1 MTPIRPEPAR
11 HGRAHH
17 GRLHHGGLQ
26 HDGQQHDGPVP
37 RDAVSLDP
45 VLLDDA
51 ALESLAASLLCD
63 EAPPAYV
70 HELWR
75 RDHGAHDDADDP
87 RRNLLRAGKTG
98 RSGEAARS
106 GEAGPAMGTRMA
118 PVLRLR
124 RRFSATAPV
133 TVTAVTAVTAATAAA
148 AAAVLLVAGAGIFPH
163 PWTGAGDGPSQSQPA
178 QPDIDLAALGPAAGA
193 AMGERDLGGLDDPGL
208 ADACL
213 AAHDEAP
220 DALLGAAPVAHGERV
235 GQLFVLSTGIAGR
248 VTVLLTLN
256 TCGSEPGPPVVH
268 EQIGAPG

>member
-1 MTPIRPEPAR
+1 M
-11 HGRAHH
+11 
-17 GRLHHGGLQ
+17 
-26 HDGQQHDGPVP
+26 
-37 RDAVSLDP
+37 SLDP

-87 RRNLLRAGKTG
+87 RRNLLRAGKVG
-98 RSGEAARS
+98 RSGEA
-106 GEAGPAMGTRMA
+106 GTAMGTRMA

-124 RRFSATAPV
+124 RRFSATAPI
-133 TVTAVTAVTAATAAA
+133 AVTAATAATAAA

-213 AAHDEAP
+213 ATHDETP
-220 DALLGAAPVAHGERV
+220 DALLGAAPMAHGERV
-235 GQLFVLSTGIAGR
+235 GQLFVLSTGIPGR

>member
-26 HDGQQHDGPVP
+26 HDGPVP
-37 RDAVSLDP
+37 LDAVSLDP

-98 RSGEAARS
+98 RSGEA
-106 GEAGPAMGTRMA
+106 GTAMGTRMA
-118 PVLRLR
+118 PVLR

-133 TVTAVTAVTAATAAA
+133 TVTAATAATAAA

-178 QPDIDLAALGPAAGA
+178 QPDIDLAALGPAVGA
-193 AMGERDLGGLDDPGL
+193 AMGERDLGGLDDPAL

-213 AAHDEAP
+213 SAHDEAP

-235 GQLFVLSTGIAGR
+235 GQLFVLSTGIPGR

>member
-1 MTPIRPEPAR
+1 MTPIRPEDAGN
-11 HGRAHH
+11 GRSHH

-26 HDGQQHDGPVP
+26 HGGLQHDGPVP

-51 ALESLAASLLCD
+51 VLESIAASLLCD
-63 EAPPAYV
+63 DSPPPRV
-70 HELWR
+70 HEFWR
-75 RDHGAHDDADDP
+75 RDHGAHDEADDP
-87 RRNLLRAGKTG
+87 RRSILRAGKTG
-98 RSGEAARS
+98 RS

-133 TVTAVTAVTAATAAA
+133 TVTAATAATAAA

-163 PWTGAGDGPSQSQPA
+163 PWTDAGDGPSQSQPA
-178 QPDIDLAALGPAAGA
+178 QPDIDLAALGPAVGA
-193 AMGERDLGGLDDPGL
+193 AMGERDLGGLDDPAL

-213 AAHDEAP
+213 SAHDEAP
-220 DALLGAAPVAHGERV
+220 GALLGAAPVAHGERV
-235 GQLFVLSTGIAGR
+235 GQLFVLSTGMPGR

>member
-51 ALESLAASLLCD
+51 VLESIAASLLCD
-63 EAPPAYV
+63 DSPPPRV
-70 HELWR
+70 HEFWR

-87 RRNLLRAGKTG
+87 RRSILRAGKTG

-106 GEAGPAMGTRMA
+106 GEAGTAMGTRMA

-124 RRFSATAPV
+124 RRFSATAPI
-133 TVTAVTAVTAATAAA
+133 AVTAATAAA

-163 PWTGAGDGPSQSQPA
+163 PWTDAGDGPSQSQPA
-178 QPDIDLAALGPAAGA
+178 QPDIDLAALGPAVGA
-193 AMGERDLGGLDDPGL
+193 AMGERDLGGLDDPAL

-213 AAHDEAP
+213 SAHDEAP

-235 GQLFVLSTGIAGR
+235 GQLFVLSTGIPGR

>member
-26 HDGQQHDGPVP
+26 HDGPVP
-37 RDAVSLDP
+37 LDAVSLDP

-98 RSGEAARS
+98 RSGEA
-106 GEAGPAMGTRMA
+106 GPAMGTRMA

-124 RRFSATAPV
+124 RRFSATAPI
-133 TVTAVTAVTAATAAA
+133 AVTAATAAA

-178 QPDIDLAALGPAAGA
+178 QPDIDLAALGPAVGA
-193 AMGERDLGGLDDPGL
+193 AMGERDLGGLDDPAL

-213 AAHDEAP
+213 SAHDEAP

-235 GQLFVLSTGIAGR
+235 GQLFVLSTGIPGR
-248 VTVLLTLN
+248 VTVLLTLS
-256 TCGSEPGPPVVH
+256 TCGSEPRPPVVH

>member
-26 HDGQQHDGPVP
+26 HDGQEHDGPVP

-87 RRNLLRAGKTG
+87 RRNLLRAGKVG
-98 RSGEAARS
+98 RSGEA
-106 GEAGPAMGTRMA
+106 GTAMGTRMA

-124 RRFSATAPV
+124 RRFSATAPI
-133 TVTAVTAVTAATAAA
+133 AVTAATAATAAA

-213 AAHDEAP
+213 ATHDETP
-220 DALLGAAPVAHGERV
+220 DALLGAAPMAHGERV
-235 GQLFVLSTGIAGR
+235 GQLFVLSTGIPGR

>member
-51 ALESLAASLLCD
+51 VLESIAASLLCD
-63 EAPPAYV
+63 DSPPPRV
-70 HELWR
+70 HEFWR
-75 RDHGAHDDADDP
+75 RGHGAHDDADDP
-87 RRNLLRAGKTG
+87 RRSILRAEKTG

-106 GEAGPAMGTRMA
+106 GEAGTAMGTRMA

-124 RRFSATAPV
+124 RRFSATAPI
-133 TVTAVTAVTAATAAA
+133 AVTAATAAA

-178 QPDIDLAALGPAAGA
+178 QPDIDLAALGPAVGA
-193 AMGERDLGGLDDPGL
+193 AMGERDLGGLDDPAL

-213 AAHDEAP
+213 SAHDEAP

-235 GQLFVLSTGIAGR
+235 GQLFVLSTGIPGR

>member
-1 MTPIRPEPAR
+1 MTPMHPEDTGN
-11 HGRAHH
+11 GRSH
-17 GRLHHGGLQ
+17 
-26 HDGQQHDGPVP
+26 HDGLHHDGPVP

-51 ALESLAASLLCD
+51 ALESIAASLLCD
-63 EAPPAYV
+63 DSPPPRV

-75 RDHGAHDDADDP
+75 RDHGALDDANDP
-87 RRNLLRAGKTG
+87 G
-98 RSGEAARS
+98 RSILWTGKAGRS

-133 TVTAVTAVTAATAAA
+133 TVTAATVATAAA

-163 PWTGAGDGPSQSQPA
+163 SWTDAGDGPSQNQPA
-178 QPDIDLAALGPAAGA
+178 QPDIDLAALGPAVGA
-193 AMGERDLGGLDDPGL
+193 AMGERDLGGLDDPAL

-213 AAHDEAP
+213 SAHDEAP

-235 GQLFVLSTGIAGR
+235 RQLFVLSTGMPGR

>member
-1 MTPIRPEPAR
+1 M
-11 HGRAHH
+11 
-17 GRLHHGGLQ
+17 
-26 HDGQQHDGPVP
+26 
-37 RDAVSLDP
+37 SLDP

-87 RRNLLRAGKTG
+87 RRSILRAGKTG
-98 RSGEAARS
+98 GS
-106 GEAGPAMGTRMA
+106 GEAGTAMGTRMA

-133 TVTAVTAVTAATAAA
+133 TVTAATAATAAA

-178 QPDIDLAALGPAAGA
+178 QPDIDLAALGPAVGA
-193 AMGERDLGGLDDPGL
+193 AMGERDLGGLDDPAL

-213 AAHDEAP
+213 SAHDEAP
-220 DALLGAAPVAHGERV
+220 DALLGAAPWP
-235 GQLFVLSTGIAGR
+235 TGNAW
-248 VTVLLTLN
+248 
-256 TCGSEPGPPVVH
+256 GSCSCCRREFPG
-268 EQIGAPG
+268 A

>member
-17 GRLHHGGLQ
+17 GRLQHGGQQ

-51 ALESLAASLLCD
+51 VLESIAASLLCD
-63 EAPPAYV
+63 DSPPPRV
-70 HELWR
+70 HEFWR

-87 RRNLLRAGKTG
+87 RRSILRAGKTG

-106 GEAGPAMGTRMA
+106 GEAGPAVGTRMA

-124 RRFSATAPV
+124 RRFSATAPI
-133 TVTAVTAVTAATAAA
+133 AVTAAATAAA

-163 PWTGAGDGPSQSQPA
+163 PWTDAGDGPSQSQPA
-178 QPDIDLAALGPAAGA
+178 QPDIDLAALGPAVGA
-193 AMGERDLGGLDDPGL
+193 AMGERDLGGLDDPAL

-213 AAHDEAP
+213 SAHDEAP

-235 GQLFVLSTGIAGR
+235 GQLFVLSTGIPGR

>member
-26 HDGQQHDGPVP
+26 HDGLQHDGPVP
-37 RDAVSLDP
+37 LDAVSLDP

-51 ALESLAASLLCD
+51 VLESIAASLLCD
-63 EAPPAYV
+63 DSPPPRV
-70 HELWR
+70 HEFWR
-75 RDHGAHDDADDP
+75 RDHGANDDADDP
-87 RRNLLRAGKTG
+87 RRSILRAGKTG
-98 RSGEAARS
+98 RSGEA
-106 GEAGPAMGTRMA
+106 GTAMGTRMA

-133 TVTAVTAVTAATAAA
+133 TVTAATAATAAA

-235 GQLFVLSTGIAGR
+235 GQLFVLSTGIPGR

>member
-17 GRLHHGGLQ
+17 GRLQ

-51 ALESLAASLLCD
+51 VLESIAASLLCD
-63 EAPPAYV
+63 DSPPPRV
-70 HELWR
+70 HEFWR
-75 RDHGAHDDADDP
+75 RDHGANDDADDP

-133 TVTAVTAVTAATAAA
+133 TVTAATAATAAA

-163 PWTGAGDGPSQSQPA
+163 PWTDAGDGPSQSQPA
-178 QPDIDLAALGPAAGA
+178 QPDIDLAALGPAVGA
-193 AMGERDLGGLDDPGL
+193 AMGERDLGGLDDPAL

-213 AAHDEAP
+213 SAHDEAP

-235 GQLFVLSTGIAGR
+235 GQLFVLSTGIPGH

>member
-17 GRLHHGGLQ
+17 GRLH

-51 ALESLAASLLCD
+51 VLESIAASLLCD
-63 EAPPAYV
+63 DSPPPRV
-70 HELWR
+70 HEFWR

-87 RRNLLRAGKTG
+87 RRSILRAGKTG

-124 RRFSATAPV
+124 RRFSATAPI
-133 TVTAVTAVTAATAAA
+133 AVTAATAAA
-148 AAAVLLVAGAGIFPH
+148 AAAVILVAGAGIFPH

-178 QPDIDLAALGPAAGA
+178 QPDIDLAALGPAVGA

>member
-26 HDGQQHDGPVP
+26 HDGPVP

-51 ALESLAASLLCD
+51 VLESIAASLLCD
-63 EAPPAYV
+63 DSPPPRV
-70 HELWR
+70 HEFWR

-87 RRNLLRAGKTG
+87 RRSILRAGKTG

-106 GEAGPAMGTRMA
+106 GEAGTAMGTRMA

-124 RRFSATAPV
+124 RRFSATAPI
-133 TVTAVTAVTAATAAA
+133 AVTAATAATAAA

-235 GQLFVLSTGIAGR
+235 GQLFVLSTGIPGR